1 MIKYAILVGS
11 KGRGSNMAALLT
23 GSASGTV
30 PAECTLVVSPKADT
44 PAILRAQALGVKT
57 EVLPYKSESYGGKLM
72 ALLLENQVEIICL
85 AGYMTLLPSEV
96 VEAYRGRILNI
107 HPALLPKFGGKGMYG
122 HFVHEAVL
130 AAGETESGCTV
141 HYVTEEYDEGA
152 PIIQKKCRVL
162 PDDTV
167 ETLSARVL
175 DLEHAAYQEAL
186 TLVAQR
192 IESGENGQED

>member
-30 PAECTLVVSPKADT
+30 PAECSLVVSPKAET

-57 EVLPYKSESYGGKLM
+57 EVLPYKSESYGDKLM
-72 ALLLENQVEIICL
+72 ALLRENQVEIICL
-85 AGYMTLLPSEV
+85 AGYMTLLPCEV

-152 PIIQKKCRVL
+152 PIIQKMCRVL